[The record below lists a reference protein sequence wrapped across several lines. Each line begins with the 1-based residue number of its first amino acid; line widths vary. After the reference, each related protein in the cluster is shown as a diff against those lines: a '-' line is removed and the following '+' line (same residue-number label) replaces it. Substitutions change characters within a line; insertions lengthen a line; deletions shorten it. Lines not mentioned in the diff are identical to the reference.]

1 MIIQIWCIY
10 PKKGYI
16 GLDIQCHD
24 IVIHLESMADIEIS
38 FGCFVHT
45 HMEVEVDG
53 FRIASVD
60 VQAHLTRGGVKLLN
74 GQDGLHE

>member
-10 PKKGYI
+10 PKKGCI
-16 GLDIQCHD
+16 GLNIQCHN
-24 IVIHLESMADIEIS
+24 IVIHLEAMADIEIS

-60 VQAHLTRGGVKLLN
+60 VQAHLTRGGVKLLD
-74 GQDGLHE
+74 GLDGLHE